1 MNPAPS
7 KGAGFNRRRCGV
19 KKVTKR
25 IKVVA
30 AAFDKT
36 KTYNLKE
43 AIAILKKTPKLKF
56 DETVEVAARLV
67 VDPKQ
72 AQSASIRGTVALPHG
87 TGKKVKV
94 VVFCKGEEERK
105 AKDAGADFVGAE
117 DLVAKI
123 QGGWAD
129 FDVAIATP
137 DMMKDIA
144 KLGKILGPRGLM
156 PNPKSG
162 TVTQDTAKT
171 IKEVKAGKI
180 EFKMDKQTGI
190 HAPLGKLS
198 FTEEALYA
206 NAFVLIDAIMSSNPS
221 GPKGQHVKTL
231 YLSTTMGPGVKLD
244 MAELKKG

>member
-1 MNPAPS
+1 M
-7 KGAGFNRRRCGV
+7 
-19 KKVTKR
+19 KKLTKR
-25 IKVVA
+25 L
-30 AAFDKT
+30 KT
-36 KTYNLKE
+36 VQALYDATKAYNLRD

-56 DETVEVAARLV
+56 DETIEISAKLNVN
-67 VDPKQ
+67 PKE

-87 TGKKVKV
+87 TGKKVRV
-94 VVFCKGEEERK
+94 AVFCKGEEERK
-105 AKDAGADFVGAE
+105 ARDAGADFVGAE
-117 DLVAKI
+117 DLIAKV

-180 EFKMDKQTGI
+180 EFKMDKQSGI
-190 HAPLGKLS
+190 HASLGKLS
-198 FTEEALYA
+198 FPDDAIYA
-206 NAFVLIDAIMSSNPS
+206 NAVSLIDAIMGAGPQGG
-221 GPKGQHVKTL
+221 GPKGQHVKSL
-231 YLSTTMGPGVKLD
+231 YMSTTMGPGVKLD
-244 MAELKKG
+244 LAEFRKS